1 MKMNT
6 LSNSFIEATHNTVDL
21 LGRLVAF
28 PSVSRTPNRDL
39 IDYVRTILEEA
50 GIATETV
57 TGGDDANA
65 NLFATIGPTDV
76 PGVVLSGHT
85 DVVPTV
91 GQNWTVDPFKLTK
104 RDGRL
109 YGRGTTDMKGF
120 IACAIRAAIL
130 AKKRPLKRPLHLAFS
145 YDEEIGCVGVRHL
158 LDWLQTSPHRAAF
171 CLIGEPTSLS
181 VATGHKGKMA
191 LRATFHG
198 REIHSA
204 LAPGGLNAIH
214 LASEFIQI
222 LRKEQQNLAERGS
235 RDGDYDIPYSTIHAG
250 IISGG
255 TALNIVPNEA
265 VVDFEIRHLKA
276 DDPQAILGA
285 IKSSAGE
292 IVGRYRDDFPEAS
305 VEIKTVNAYP
315 GLDTPPDAEIV
326 SFIKSLTGAN
336 ATIKVAFGTEG
347 GLFSEKLEVP
357 TVVCGPG
364 SMQQGH
370 KPDEFITEDQL
381 NLCDRMLETL
391 IDRLCAD

>member
-1 MKMNT
+1 MNVLAKAIKT
-6 LSNSFIEATHNTVDL
+6 KAPDSVEL
-21 LGRLVAF
+21 LERLVAF
-28 PSVSRTPNRDL
+28 PTVSRTPNSDL
-39 IDYVRTILEEA
+39 IGFIRTILEEA

-65 NLFATIGPTDV
+65 NLFATIGPPDI
-76 PGVVLSGHT
+76 PGVILSGHT
-85 DVVPTV
+85 DVVPTT

-104 RDGRL
+104 RDGLL

-120 IACAIRAAIL
+120 VACAIRAAIL
-130 AKKRPLKRPLHLAFS
+130 AMQRPLKRPIHLAFS

-158 LDWLQTSPHRAAF
+158 IDWLQASSHRAAF

-191 LRATFHG
+191 LRATFRG
-198 REIHSA
+198 KEIHSA
-204 LAPGGLNAIH
+204 LAPDGLNAIH
-214 LASEFIQI
+214 LASEFVLA
-222 LRKEQQNLAERGS
+222 LRDLQNELAVTGS
-235 RDGDYDIPYSTIHAG
+235 QDGDYDIPYSTVHAG

-276 DDPQAILGA
+276 DDPKAILSIIEKA
-285 IKSSAGE
+285 AADIAGHH
-292 IVGRYRDDFPEAS
+292 RDAFPEAAA
-305 VEIKTVNAYP
+305 EIEIVNAYP

-336 ATIKVAFGTEG
+336 ATTKVAFGTEG
-347 GLFSEKLEVP
+347 GLFSEKLDVP

-370 KPDEFITEDQL
+370 KPDEFITEEQMM
-381 NLCDRMLETL
+381 LCDRMLEKL